1 MYSFA
6 KIITDHLFLQNRGKK
21 YKKIPSSDSSHE
33 AKTTGPRKGNGPTL
47 KAMGQL

>member
-6 KIITDHLFLQNRGKK
+6 KIITDHLLLQNRGKNIK
-21 YKKIPSSDSSHE
+21 NPSSDWSHE

-47 KAMGQL
+47 KVMGQL